1 MKEKAKVEEE
11 VKAKSDDNG
20 KEGEQAKG
28 VPGFWLTIFKNV
40 EMLAEMVQASS
51 VNYCSMPT
59 HMKLCFKRDK
69 CWSVSSDLL
78 FSPGMFDPHQSDG
91 IRALQNNAQLLVCVF
106 ISSF

>member
-40 EMLAEMVQASS
+40 EMLAEMVQAS
-51 VNYCSMPT
+51 
-59 HMKLCFKRDK
+59 
-69 CWSVSSDLL
+69 
-78 FSPGMFDPHQSDG
+78 
-91 IRALQNNAQLLVCVF
+91 
-106 ISSF
+106 

>member
-51 VNYCSMPT
+51 VNYRSMSTT
-59 HMKLCFKRDK
+59 HIQGDFFNWPPPKNHKSK
-69 CWSVSSDLL
+69 K
-78 FSPGMFDPHQSDG
+78 
-91 IRALQNNAQLLVCVF
+91 N
-106 ISSF
+106 

>member
-51 VNYCSMPT
+51 VNYRSMSTT
-59 HMKLCFKRDK
+59 HIQGDFFN
-69 CWSVSSDLL
+69 W
-78 FSPGMFDPHQSDG
+78 PPP
-91 IRALQNNAQLLVCVF
+91 
-106 ISSF
+106 